1 MESPPRWMKPQ
12 RGENNPSVSLKVANK
27 MRKLVARVYITEGVI
42 LVLTSFFSIPK
53 GADDIRIVFDA
64 TVSVLNDSIWD
75 PNFLLP

>member
-1 MESPPRWMKPQ
+1 MKPQ

-53 GADDIRIVFDA
+53 GTDDIRIVFDA

-75 PNFLLP
+75 PNFVLL